1 MNTSCRQIVAAV
13 VLGVA
18 GGIVEATRAQQSG
31 PAPGPPSAET
41 PLPKRDAAGEAKVTD
56 RLKEESGKLMEL
68 CRTPLAKSFL
78 RAVGGLP
85 EPKPRTVWRTKDK
98 SKAYSQKEYDKLS
111 AEEKRD
117 LTRRDCTPEFF
128 YYTGYGC
135 PLIYSRP
142 LEVLS
147 EKMGADWRPARVLD
161 FGYGSIAHLR
171 LMVSLG
177 MDIHGIEVELVLRA
191 LYSEAGDTGQIE
203 GAMQRP
209 GGRLTLHDGHWPGD
223 AALKKAVGGGYD
235 LIVSKNTLKLSY
247 IHPEREVDE
256 KYLVKLGVDD
266 ETFVRA
272 LHGALNPS
280 GVVLIYN
287 IAPAQNPPGQPYLAH
302 ANGHCPFPRE
312 LLEKVG
318 FQVIA
323 FDENDSEAIHKVW
336 LKLGLLGKD
345 EKAEDLPKNLFA
357 HYTLLR
363 KNSLSR

>member
-1 MNTSCRQIVAAV
+1 MTIHCRSLVSVAALVGV
-13 VLGVA
+13 VALAPTVH
-18 GGIVEATRAQQSG
+18 AQQPG
-31 PAPGPPSAET
+31 PAPGTPLPVA

-56 RLKEESGKLMEL
+56 LLKEEGAKLMEL
-68 CRTPLAKSFL
+68 CRTPLARSFL
-78 RAVGGLP
+78 RAVGSLP
-85 EPKPRTVWRTKDK
+85 EPKLRTVWRTKDK

-111 AEEKRD
+111 AEEKKD

-147 EKMGADWRPARVLD
+147 EKIGADWRPTRVLD

-171 LMVSLG
+171 LMASLG
-177 MDIHGIEVELVLRA
+177 MDVQGIEVEPVLRA
-191 LYSEAGDTGQIE
+191 LYSEPGDTGTIE
-203 GAMQRP
+203 GATLNPGAMPRP
-209 GGRLTLHDGHWPGD
+209 DGKLTLHDGHWPGD
-223 AALKKAVGGGYD
+223 AALKRAVGGGYD

-272 LHGALNPS
+272 LHETLNPS

-287 IAPAQNPPGQPYLAH
+287 IAPAQNPPDKPYLAH
-302 ANGHCPFPRE
+302 ANGRCPFPRE
-312 LLEKVG
+312 LLEKSG
-318 FQVIA
+318 
-323 FDENDSEAIHKVW
+323 
-336 LKLGLLGKD
+336 G
-345 EKAEDLPKNLFA
+345 
-357 HYTLLR
+357 
-363 KNSLSR
+363 